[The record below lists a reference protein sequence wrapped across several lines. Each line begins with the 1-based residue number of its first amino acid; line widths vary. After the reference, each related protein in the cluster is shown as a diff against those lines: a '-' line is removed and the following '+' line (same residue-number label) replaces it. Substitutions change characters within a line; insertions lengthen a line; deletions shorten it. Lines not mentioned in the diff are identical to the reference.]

1 MEKALAL
8 DFYGPEALR
17 LAARPGY
24 DALVLGSEFCE
35 RLLPSPR
42 EFAALRDLFPGRL
55 ALATP
60 LLTDDGLD
68 RVRELLRLGT
78 AGGRRLEVVANDLGL
93 LEVLRARLRGKV
105 EVSCGRVLANRVRIM
120 PREYA
125 RGFLARYGVA
135 RIEADD
141 AGALARLKGLGP
153 RISWHH
159 PFRYA
164 TLTRFCPWE
173 KRWALSCA
181 HSCRGKTTPLSSP
194 RVPETLWLRGPAYF
208 VKGQGPRRD
217 AARCVFTPPSAY
229 RETSRSRIRTKRTP
243 PVSASRRRKPQ

>member
-1 MEKALAL
+1 MEKAVAL
-8 DFYGPEALR
+8 DFYGSEALR

-24 DALVLGSEFCE
+24 GTLVLGSEFCE
-35 RLLPSPR
+35 RLLPDAR
-42 EFAALRDLFPGRL
+42 EFAAFRDLFPGRL

-93 LEVLRARLRGKV
+93 LEVLRAGFRRGV

-125 RGFLARYGVA
+125 RGFLARYKVA

-141 AGALARLKGLGP
+141 AGALARLKALGP
-153 RISWHH
+153 EISWHH

-173 KRWALSCA
+173 KRWAFACA
-181 HSCRGKTTPLSSP
+181 RSCRGKATPLSSP

-217 AARCVFTPPSAY
+217 AARCVFTPSPKTSAPV
-229 RETSRSRIRTKRTP
+229 RT
-243 PVSASRRRKPQ
+243 RR